1 MSNTDWSVLNDIR
14 KRYDGGVETED
25 DFKWL
30 LGEVERLARYSDD
43 QRDEMIRNFLQR
55 VIREP

>member
-1 MSNTDWSVLNDIR
+1 MSDTDWSILNDIR
-14 KRYDGGVETED
+14 KRYDDGDETED

-30 LGEVERLARYSDD
+30 LGEVERLARYSHD
-43 QRDEMIRNFLQR
+43 QRDEMIRNLLQR